1 MKAGTRITR
10 GVMRPPS
17 PVNIASVRA
26 GSSSPAPPGP
36 FSGEVGTSV
45 SVGAC
50 GSSAVGAGTLSVVSV
65 VSACVSVAVSV
76 SEPAAGSSSSPPQ
89 PASASMSA
97 TARTPTNDRLKH
109 LRRMPITDTS
119 EDRCGGP
126 GHTVIS

>member
-17 PVNIASVRA
+17 PVKMASVRA

-89 PASASMSA
+89 PASGEHERKGQNADERPIETFA
-97 TARTPTNDRLKH
+97 TNADHRYQ
-109 LRRMPITDTS
+109 
-119 EDRCGGP
+119 
-126 GHTVIS
+126 